1 MDTMETSRT
10 LNHIGRKIVR
20 IRELRGM
27 KQDAL
32 ARLLGVSQQAVSRLE
47 QSEMVDEERLK
58 AIADALGVT
67 PEAIRQFNEEALF
80 NNIQNNS
87 DTSSNNSIVNYQFN
101 PIDKI
106 VELYERLL
114 QSEREKVEMLQQ
126 IIDKK

>member
-1 MDTMETSRT
+1 METSRT

>member
-1 MDTMETSRT
+1 MNGTGKGT
-10 LNHIGRKIVR
+10 HIGQKIVR

-27 KQDAL
+27 KQDTL
-32 ARLLGVSQQAVSRLE
+32 ATILGVSQQSISRME
-47 QSEMVDEERLK
+47 QSEQIDDERLK
-58 AIADALGVT
+58 AVADALGVT

-87 DTSSNNSIVNYQFN
+87 DTASNNFIVNYQFN

-114 QSEREKVEMLQQ
+114 QSEREKVELLSG
-126 IIDKK
+126 IAKKDS

>member
-1 MDTMETSRT
+1 MNGTAKGA
-10 LNHIGRKIVR
+10 HIGQKIVR

-27 KQDAL
+27 KQETL
-32 ARLLGVSQQAVSRLE
+32 ATILGVSQQSISRME
-47 QSEMVDEERLK
+47 QSEQIDDERLK
-58 AIADALGVT
+58 AVADALGVT

-87 DTSSNNSIVNYQFN
+87 DTASNNFIVNYQFN

-114 QSEREKVEMLQQ
+114 RSEREKVELLSR
-126 IIDKK
+126 IVRKDG